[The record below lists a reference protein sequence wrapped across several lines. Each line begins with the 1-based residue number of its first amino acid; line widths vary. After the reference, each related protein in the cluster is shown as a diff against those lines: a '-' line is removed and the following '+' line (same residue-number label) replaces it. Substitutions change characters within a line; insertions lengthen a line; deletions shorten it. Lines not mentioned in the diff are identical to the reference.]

1 MSIIN
6 ITTSSE
12 LSSIIKNNKDI
23 IINCGLTHC
32 APCKKIYPVFEQY
45 AEKNDNITFCK
56 ITLDNC
62 SERNDDYFR
71 EFLNLKKFPTF
82 TLISNSNILDQ
93 FIGPDENKLNSL
105 INSISGDE
113 DF

>member
-1 MSIIN
+1 MSIKN

-12 LSSIIKNNKDI
+12 LKSIIKENQHI

-32 APCKKIYPVFEQY
+32 APCKRIYPVFEEL
-45 AEKNDNITFCK
+45 ANKNDNITFCK
-56 ITLDNC
+56 ITLDTC
-62 SERNDDYFR
+62 SERNEDYFR
-71 EFLNLKKFPTF
+71 EFLSLTKFPSF
-82 TLISNSNILDQ
+82 TLISENNILDQ

>member
-1 MSIIN
+1 MSVID

-32 APCKKIYPVFEQY
+32 TPCKKIYPIFEQY

-62 SERNDDYFR
+62 SEYNDDYFR

-82 TLISNSNILDQ
+82 ILISNSNILDQ
-93 FIGPDENKLNSL
+93 FIGPDENKLDKL

-113 DF
+113 KF